1 MPVISMLHD
10 IIRTNF
16 LDDLHHGVPH
26 THACPSEFEA
36 SMRIDDDDVLTGEL
50 SRKGN
55 AEQLPFTARQ
65 QPSAA
70 GGLRSRSAATAATPR
85 CVIVAWQEHRA
96 GADAVCLV
104 EPVDGAP
111 AVIAGDGIRA
121 SVGQGN
127 RSKRPEW
134 GARTRSLHPIAAQK
148 PEIAGSECVVHT
160 LHKDAVVSTPSR
172 KYLTKKL
179 RAVVD
184 A

>member
-26 THACPSEFEA
+26 THACHSEFEA

-85 CVIVAWQEHRA
+85 CVIVAWPRTPRRCWRCLPCRTCGWRA
-96 GADAVCLV
+96 GSCCRRRDPCVC
-104 EPVDGAP
+104 
-111 AVIAGDGIRA
+111 
-121 SVGQGN
+121 
-127 RSKRPEW
+127 
-134 GARTRSLHPIAAQK
+134 
-148 PEIAGSECVVHT
+148 
-160 LHKDAVVSTPSR
+160 
-172 KYLTKKL
+172 
-179 RAVVD
+179 
-184 A
+184 